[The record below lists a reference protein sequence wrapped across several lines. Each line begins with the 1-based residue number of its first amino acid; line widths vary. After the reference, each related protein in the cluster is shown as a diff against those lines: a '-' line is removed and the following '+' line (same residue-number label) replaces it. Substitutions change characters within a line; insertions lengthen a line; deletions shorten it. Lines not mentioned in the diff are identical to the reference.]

1 MLTLG
6 KKWCNPTAVYN
17 FGTSSQVWYYDGARV
32 FYQIADYTRDSSF
45 EACALNVARQ
55 YRDYVISKNGSIPE
69 YYVFTRGLQ
78 IAYERTG
85 DPTYRNAI
93 VLLTKTGFVRW
104 QQAISDYVI
113 REVAFALNTV
123 IDAERAG
130 EPRSPHLARLADYLI
145 GHYDRLF
152 VSKNYRIHQTF
163 FDGLAAEALIGY
175 YDLTK
180 DPRIPPTIKLMLD
193 WVWDYGWNKSTY
205 QMVYNPDPLGP
216 TCDNSCQWYLTDL
229 INLVAPAYAW
239 YWNVTG
245 DTVYQQRGD
254 ELFAHALDTD
264 ISWNGKIFSQNYHWS
279 FDYVRW
285 RRVEASTAISSLVL
299 SPASTLGGSTT
310 TANQVT
316 LSKPA
321 PAGGLT
327 VSVTTS
333 NRAVASPPTTVLVP
347 AGATSAKFAINTFA
361 VGTATSATI
370 TAAAGGQSKAAVL
383 TVNTVATALVGLT
396 LDPAT
401 LNGGL
406 TSNRNLVSITAPAG
420 ANGAAVQLRSSN
432 STAASVPSQVLIPA
446 GQTQAYVTISS
457 HAVTASTPVTIT
469 GSFGGQS
476 KSATLTVTP
485 VTVTPVRL
493 MTIRIGVTVPAG
505 GTSWANN
512 QVVLDAP
519 APAGG
524 VAVKLTTSAPTV
536 AIVPPSVTI
545 AAGATSAS
553 FPIATSAVNVTTE
566 AAISASYGGV
576 IRTGIIKIRP
586 VLLAGFL
593 LSQTTVQGGYAVNWS
608 RVSLDGPAPPGGTA
622 VKLTSSS
629 AAVRVPATVTVPQ
642 GQRTAYFTATT
653 TSVTTSITA
662 TITASS
668 GGMSLTQKLSV
679 TP

>member
-1 MLTLG
+1 
-6 KKWCNPTAVYN
+6 
-17 FGTSSQVWYYDGARV
+17 
-32 FYQIADYTRDSSF
+32 
-45 EACALNVARQ
+45 
-55 YRDYVISKNGSIPE
+55 
-69 YYVFTRGLQ
+69 
-78 IAYERTG
+78 
-85 DPTYRNAI
+85 
-93 VLLTKTGFVRW
+93 
-104 QQAISDYVI
+104 
-113 REVAFALNTV
+113 
-123 IDAERAG
+123 
-130 EPRSPHLARLADYLI
+130 
-145 GHYDRLF
+145 
-152 VSKNYRIHQTF
+152 
-163 FDGLAAEALIGY
+163 
-175 YDLTK
+175 
-180 DPRIPPTIKLMLD
+180 
-193 WVWDYGWNKSTY
+193 
-205 QMVYNPDPLGP
+205 
-216 TCDNSCQWYLTDL
+216 
-229 INLVAPAYAW
+229 
-239 YWNVTG
+239 
-245 DTVYQQRGD
+245 
-254 ELFAHALDTD
+254 
-264 ISWNGKIFSQNYHWS
+264 
-279 FDYVRW
+279 
-285 RRVEASTAISSLVL
+285 
-299 SPASTLGGSTT
+299 
-310 TANQVT
+310 
-316 LSKPA
+316 
-321 PAGGLT
+321 
-327 VSVTTS
+327 
-333 NRAVASPPTTVLVP
+333 VLVP

-420 ANGAAVQLRSSN
+420 ANGAAIQVRSSN